1 MQFARTANKGA
12 NMFDKVKILNA
23 CLSLLKSFRG
33 KLSIGDCWK
42 VTKIAWKVWKWFKKA
57 YKDKKITWDEWKDL
71 IATITTGIGEST
83 LSKMLEKSGKAT
95 VIGDSSVV
103 KALDRI
109 YYNNQL
115 WNNKQSTKGVSAMEN
130 EVKTT
135 GSNVYEAILESIKW
149 GADAGKD
156 HILTVGELHG
166 GAGVIIEKL
175 GLKDKPVIRW

>member
-1 MQFARTANKGA
+1 
-12 NMFDKVKILNA
+12 
-23 CLSLLKSFRG
+23 
-33 KLSIGDCWK
+33 
-42 VTKIAWKVWKWFKKA
+42 
-57 YKDKKITWDEWKDL
+57 
-71 IATITTGIGEST
+71 
-83 LSKMLEKSGKAT
+83 
-95 VIGDSSVV
+95 
-103 KALDRI
+103 
-109 YYNNQL
+109 
-115 WNNKQSTKGVSAMEN
+115 MEN